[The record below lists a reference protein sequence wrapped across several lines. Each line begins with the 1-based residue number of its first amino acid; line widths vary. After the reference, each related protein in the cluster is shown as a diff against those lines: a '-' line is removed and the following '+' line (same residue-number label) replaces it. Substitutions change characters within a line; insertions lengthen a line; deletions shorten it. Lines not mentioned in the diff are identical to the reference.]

1 MSTAQSTSGFAA
13 DATRYAGD
21 PLNPSAVGAY
31 YAGSGQGGTSGGITN
46 INGATN
52 SAITFLSPLSTIA
65 ISSPNISTIVLEA
78 TTSTIGVTSITS
90 SDNTVTVTPGAG
102 GAVDLTI
109 PLGEPFY
116 QVLTLASTFING
128 YAQGGVV
135 QVPPTKVMEFSTI
148 IGQNYT
154 FGYNFGFCTNNASSP
169 GGGSANSAAGV
180 MQVQLAGA
188 TLPGAAGSNA
198 AAIRQ
203 NTTPITSIY
212 SHVNAVGGLWYSGG
226 AGIFTALSSYMTFQ
240 VLPNDPNIQA
250 QDPPTGNLFSPSTLC
265 VAGTLGAPSFNAS
278 YAYIQPLGQL
288 L

>member
-52 SAITFLSPLSTIA
+52 TAITFVSPLSTIA

-90 SDNTVTVTPGAG
+90 SDGTVTVTPGTG

-109 PLGEPFY
+109 PLGEPFF
-116 QVLTLASTFING
+116 QVLDTASTFIKG
-128 YAQGGVV
+128 YASNAVV
-135 QVPPTKVMEFSTI
+135 QATDIMRFSTI
-148 IGQNYT
+148 TGSNYT
-154 FGYNFGFCTNNASSP
+154 FGYNFGFCTQDQSVA
-169 GGGSANSAAGV
+169 GGGSAASSAGIIQ
-180 MQVQLAGA
+180 MQLAGA
-188 TLPGAAGSNA
+188 TLPGASGSNA

-212 SHVNAVGGLWYSGG
+212 NHINAAGGLWYTGG
-226 AGIFTALSSYMTFQ
+226 AGIFTALSSYCTFQ
-240 VLPNDPNIQA
+240 FLPNDPNVQLNGD
-250 QDPPTGNLFSPSTLC
+250 QNGNLFSASTIC
-265 VAGTLGAPSFNAS
+265 VAGTLGAPNFNAS
-278 YAYIQPLGQL
+278 YAYIQPLGNL

>member
-31 YAGSGQGGTSGGITN
+31 YAGSGQGGASGGISN

-52 SAITFLSPLSTIA
+52 AAITFISPLSTIV

-109 PLGEPFY
+109 PSAEPFF
-116 QVLTLASTFING
+116 QVLDVASTFIKG
-128 YAQGGVV
+128 YAVNAVV
-135 QVPPTKVMEFSTI
+135 QATDIMRFSTI
-148 IGQNYT
+148 EGSNYT
-154 FGYNFGFCTNNASSP
+154 YGYNFGIVTNNNAQV
-169 GGGSANSAAGV
+169 GGGSAASSAGIIQ
-180 MQVQLAGA
+180 MQLAGA
-188 TLPGAAGSNA
+188 TLPGASGSNA

-203 NTTPITSIY
+203 NTTPLTSIY
-212 SHVNAVGGLWYSGG
+212 NHVNAAGGIWYTGG
-226 AGIFTALSSYMTFQ
+226 AGIFTALSSYCTFQ
-240 VLPNDPNIQA
+240 FLPNDPNVQLNN
-250 QDPPTGNLFSPSTLC
+250 DESGPLFTVSTLC
-265 VAGTLGAPSFNAS
+265 VAGTLGAPNFNGS
-278 YAYIQPLGQL
+278 YAYIQPLGSL